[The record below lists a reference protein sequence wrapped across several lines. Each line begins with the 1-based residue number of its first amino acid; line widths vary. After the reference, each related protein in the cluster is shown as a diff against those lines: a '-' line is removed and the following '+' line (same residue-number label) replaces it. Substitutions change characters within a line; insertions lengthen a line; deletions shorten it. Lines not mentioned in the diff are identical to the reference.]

1 MTNIS
6 RRGFLKTSGVGV
18 VATVGTFTAATA
30 SAQQQKWD
38 KEADVIV
45 VGLGGAGA
53 ATAITAADNGA
64 DVIVIER

>member
-30 SAQQQKWD
+30 SAQQQ
-38 KEADVIV
+38 
-45 VGLGGAGA
+45 
-53 ATAITAADNGA
+53 NG
-64 DVIVIER
+64 IRKPTLSL

>member
-30 SAQQQKWD
+30 SAQQQKM
-38 KEADVIV
+38 
-45 VGLGGAGA
+45 G
-53 ATAITAADNGA
+53 
-64 DVIVIER
+64 